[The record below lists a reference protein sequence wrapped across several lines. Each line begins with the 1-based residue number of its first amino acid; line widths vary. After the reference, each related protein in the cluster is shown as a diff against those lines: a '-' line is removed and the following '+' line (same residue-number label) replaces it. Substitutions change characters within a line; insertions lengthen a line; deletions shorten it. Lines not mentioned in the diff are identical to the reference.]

1 VDRSARTHSH
11 GCAVTRF
18 VLLLRGVNVG
28 GHNKV
33 PMADLRESLAGD
45 GLASVRT
52 YIQSGNIVLDSTT
65 DEVEIVAARVRS
77 VIARTFGLDIPVIAL
92 TAAGLRDVADANPYS
107 TEPDPRRVHAIVLP
121 HPPAAE
127 ELAVIGAR
135 EEAAAA
141 KGGSDSVC
149 VIGRVAY
156 LHTPNGFGTSELART
171 LTAGRSNPLADGTAR
186 NWATVSALLAMCEAD
201 VTGP

>member
-1 VDRSARTHSH
+1 M
-11 GCAVTRF
+11 TRF

-33 PMADLRESLAGD
+33 PMADLREALGAD
-45 GLASVRT
+45 GLESVRT
-52 YIQSGNIVLDSTT
+52 YIQSGNIVVDSPT

-77 VIARTFGLDIPVIAL
+77 VIARTFGLDIPVVAV
-92 TAAGLRDVADANPYS
+92 TAEGLRDLADANPFS
-107 TEPDPRRVHAIVLP
+107 AEPDPRRVHAIVLP
-121 HPPAAE
+121 HPPTAEALVVIAARQE
-127 ELAVIGAR
+127 A
-135 EEAAAA
+135 AAAA
-141 KGGSDSVC
+141 KGGSDSVR

-186 NWATVSALLAMCEAD
+186 NWATVSALLALCEAD